1 MSTKKLLGLVLA
13 TLLATS
19 SLIAADVV
27 LNPNHPDEYTV
38 VRGDTLWDI
47 SARFLRDPWLWPE
60 VWYVNPQ
67 VANPHL
73 IYPGDILK
81 LVYVDGEPQIQ
92 VTRGYPTVALSPQI
106 RAESLE
112 NAIPT
117 IPLDAI
123 EQFLTRVS
131 VVDEEEMENSPYVVQ
146 SADEHVITGAGDR
159 VYVRG
164 IENRDFTLFDVY
176 KPGGPYIDPD
186 TGEILGYEALYAG
199 TGPVQSFG
207 DPATIKLTE
216 TTREVRVGDRLRP
229 ADRTDPAVH
238 FQPHAVPAGT
248 EGHIIS
254 VIDGVTEIGQFNVV
268 ALDLGTRDGMEIG
281 HVMRV
286 YQQGEVIED
295 TVSDKYGKDV
305 KLPDEEAGVVMVFR
319 TFEKVSFGLIMS
331 ATRAIHVNDF
341 VRTP

>member
-1 MSTKKLLGLVLA
+1 MSTKKLLGMVLA
-13 TLLATS
+13 TLLTAG

-27 LNPNHPDEYTV
+27 LNPNHPDRYVV

-67 VANPHL
+67 IANPHL
-73 IYPGDILK
+73 IYPGDILN
-81 LVYVDGEPQIQ
+81 LVYVDGKPQIQ
-92 VTRGYPTVALSPQI
+92 VTRGHPDVTLSPRI
-106 RAESLE
+106 REESLD

-123 EQFLTRVS
+123 KQFLTRVI
-131 VVDEEEMENSPYVVQ
+131 VVEEGEMENSPYVVQ
-146 SADEHVITGAGDR
+146 SADEHVVTGAGDR

-164 IENRDFTLFDVY
+164 IENRDVTLFDVY
-176 KPGGPYIDPD
+176 KPGAPYIDPD
-186 TGEILGYEALYAG
+186 TDEVLGYEALYAG

-207 DPATIKLTE
+207 DPTTIKLTE
-216 TTREVRVGDRLRP
+216 TSREVRVGDRLRP
-229 ADRTDPAVH
+229 ADRSDPVVH
-238 FQPHAVPAGT
+238 FQPHAVPAGI

-254 VIDGVTEIGQFNVV
+254 VIDGVTQIGQFNVV
-268 ALDLGTRDGMEIG
+268 ALDLGTREGMEIG

-286 YQQGEVIED
+286 FQQGETIKD
-295 TVSDKYGKDV
+295 TVSSKSGKTV
-305 KLPDEEAGVVMVFR
+305 RLPDEEAGVVMVLR
-319 TFEKVSFGLIMS
+319 TFDKVSLGLIMS
-331 ATRAIHVNDF
+331 ATRPIHVNDF

>member
-1 MSTKKLLGLVLA
+1 MSTKKLLAMVLA
-13 TLLATS
+13 ALLTTGT
-19 SLIAADVV
+19 LIAADVV
-27 LNPNHPDEYTV
+27 LNPDHPDQYVV

-73 IYPGDILK
+73 IYPGDILN
-81 LVYVDGEPQIQ
+81 LVYVDGRPQIQ
-92 VTRGYPTVALSPQI
+92 ATRGRDVKLSPQI
-106 RAESLE
+106 RTESLE

-123 EQFLTRVS
+123 KQFLTRVI
-131 VVDEEEMENSPYVVQ
+131 VVDKDEMENSPYVVQ
-146 SADEHVITGAGDR
+146 SADEHVISGAGDR
-159 VYVRG
+159 IYVRG
-164 IENRDFTLFDVY
+164 IESRDYTLFDVY

-199 TGPVQSFG
+199 SGPVQSFG
-207 DPATIKLTE
+207 DPTTVKLTE

-229 ADRTDPAVH
+229 ADRSDPVVH

-268 ALDLGTRDGMEIG
+268 ALDLGTREGMEIG
-281 HVMRV
+281 HVLRV
-286 YQQGEVIED
+286 FQQGDVIED
-295 TVSDKYGKDV
+295 PVSSKYGKTV
-305 KLPDEEAGVVMVFR
+305 RLPDEEAGVVMIFR
-319 TFEKVSFGLIMS
+319 TFDKVSLGLIMS

>member
-1 MSTKKLLGLVLA
+1 MSTKKLLGMFLA
-13 TLLATS
+13 ALLATGT
-19 SLIAADVV
+19 LIAADVA
-27 LNPNHPDEYTV
+27 LNPNHPDQYTV
-38 VRGDTLWDI
+38 VKGDTLWDI

-73 IYPGDILK
+73 IYPGDILN
-81 LVYVDGEPQIQ
+81 LVYVDGQPRIQ
-92 VTRGYPTVALSPQI
+92 VTRGGDGKLSPRI
-106 RAESLE
+106 REESLD

-123 EQFLTRVS
+123 KQFLTRVI
-131 VVDEEEMENSPYVVQ
+131 VVDEGEMENSPYVVQ
-146 SADEHVITGAGDR
+146 SADEHVVTGAGDR
-159 VYVRG
+159 IYVRG
-164 IENRDFTLFDVY
+164 IEDRNVTLFDVY

-207 DPATIKLTE
+207 DPTTIKLTE
-216 TTREVRVGDRLRP
+216 TAREVRVGDRLRP
-229 ADRTDPAVH
+229 AYRSDPVVH
-238 FQPHAVPAGT
+238 FQPHAVPSGT

-254 VIDGVTEIGQFNVV
+254 VVDGVTQIGQFNVV
-268 ALDLGTRDGMEIG
+268 ALDLGERDGMEIG
-281 HVMRV
+281 HVLRV
-286 YQQGEVIED
+286 FQQGDVIKD
-295 TVSDKYGKDV
+295 PVSSKYGKTV
-305 KLPDEEAGVVMVFR
+305 RLPDEEAGVVMIFR

-331 ATRAIHVNDF
+331 ATRPIHVNDY

>member
-1 MSTKKLLGLVLA
+1 MSTKKLLGMVLA
-13 TLLATS
+13 ALLTTGT
-19 SLIAADVV
+19 LIAADVV
-27 LNPNHPDEYTV
+27 LNPDHPDQYV
-38 VRGDTLWDI
+38 VVKGDTLWDI

-73 IYPGDILK
+73 IYPGDTLN
-81 LVYVDGEPQIQ
+81 LVYVDGKPQIQ
-92 VTRGYPTVALSPQI
+92 ATRGHPTVTLSPRI
-106 RAESLE
+106 REESLE

-123 EQFLTRVS
+123 EQFLTRVI
-131 VVDEEEMENSPYVVQ
+131 VVDKDEIEHSPYVVQ
-146 SADEHVITGAGDR
+146 SADEHVVTGAGDR

-164 IENRDFTLFDVY
+164 IENRDITLFDLY
-176 KPGGPYIDPD
+176 QPGEAFIDPD
-186 TGEILGYEALYAG
+186 TGEVLGQEALYVG
-199 TGPVQSFG
+199 TGPVQHFG

-216 TTREVRVGDRLRP
+216 TSREVRVGDRLLP
-229 ADRTDPAVH
+229 ADRSTPAVH

-248 EGHIIS
+248 EGHIIA

-268 ALDLGTRDGMEIG
+268 ALDLGTREGMEIG

-286 YQQGEVIED
+286 FQQGEVIKD
-295 TVSDKYGKDV
+295 TVSSKYGKTV

-319 TFEKVSFGLIMS
+319 TFDKVSFGLIMS
-331 ATRAIHVNDF
+331 ATRAIHVNDY

>member
-1 MSTKKLLGLVLA
+1 MSTKKLLGMVLA
-13 TLLATS
+13 TLLTTGT
-19 SLIAADVV
+19 LIAADVV
-27 LNPNHPDEYTV
+27 LNPDHPDRYV
-38 VRGDTLWDI
+38 VVKGDTLWDI

-67 VANPHL
+67 LANPHL
-73 IYPGDILK
+73 IYPGDVLN
-81 LVYVDGEPQIQ
+81 LVYVDGKPQIQ
-92 VTRGYPTVALSPQI
+92 VTRGHPTVTLSPRI
-106 RAESLE
+106 REESLE

-123 EQFLTRVS
+123 EQFLTRAM
-131 VVDEEEMENSPYVVQ
+131 VVDEGEMENSPYVVQ
-146 SADEHVITGAGDR
+146 SADEHVVTGAGDR

-164 IENRDFTLFDVY
+164 IENRDVTLFDVY
-176 KPGGPYIDPD
+176 KPGEPYIDPD
-186 TGEILGYEALYAG
+186 TGEVLGYQALYAG

-229 ADRTDPAVH
+229 AERTNPVVR
-238 FQPHAVPAGT
+238 FQPHAVPTGT
-248 EGHIIS
+248 EGHIIA
-254 VIDGVTEIGQFNVV
+254 VIDGVSQIGQFNVV
-268 ALDLGTRDGMEIG
+268 AMDLGAREGMEIG

-286 YQQGEVIED
+286 FQQGDVIKD
-295 TVSDKYGKDV
+295 SVSDKYSKTV
-305 KLPDEEAGVVMVFR
+305 KLPDEEAGGVMVFR
-319 TFEKVSFGLIMS
+319 VFDKVSFGLIMK